1 MDRRLS
7 PLQRFIL
14 RRTGAQ
20 HRLYYAEV
28 FVDYFGWQ
36 PVGPWA
42 ALHRHVGEL
51 ANPGGQRF
59 SRDAIGPA
67 RYHSNQTVLSRA
79 CRRLVARG
87 LITWVDNARGQWAA
101 VAITDAGRAWLAA
114 DAMPTANGAP
124 RGLERPPR
132 TTRHPSVERVCC
144 ACGVPFLARRDARTC
159 SPACRQH
166 AYRQRQH
173 TP

>member
-14 RRTGAQ
+14 RRTAAQ
-20 HRLYYAEV
+20 HRLYYAEILA
-28 FVDYFGWQ
+28 DCFGWQ
-36 PVGPWA
+36 PIGPGA
-42 ALHRHVGEL
+42 ALHRHAGDL
-51 ANPGGQRF
+51 AHPGGQRF
-59 SRDAIGPA
+59 SRDTIGPA
-67 RYHSNQTVLSRA
+67 HYHSRHATLSRA

-87 LITWVDNARGQWAA
+87 LVTWVDNARGRWAA

-114 DAMPTANGAP
+114 AAAP
-124 RGLERPPR
+124 APNLAPPGTERHPR